1 MQCHH
6 LARQDSSS
14 TSFSDRSAS
23 SFSTA
28 SDDDDLTLP
37 SFEDEHETETGKS
50 TPQSD
55 DIAMQGDEEP
65 PYDYK
70 RHGRAILTD
79 EQAREIFR
87 HKPSPDS
94 KERDRAGILARTY
107 GVSVKT
113 VRDIWVGRTWY
124 RATVH
129 LDPSKPVSAERLQRR
144 PGRPRG
150 VKDSRPRT
158 RKWPR
163 FDTAAAA
170 LGLDPRLL
178 MQLADAA
185 RAGRWPQGDGAS
197 AGSSGGGGDTA
208 AFDVVAAAARFFA
221 LAPLALQTAAS
232 ASAAAAAGP
241 AAAAADSS
249 APTPSL
255 PTTPPRAAPGAAPS
269 YSTPAAAPRPLDP
282 PAVARNHQHGV
293 FERGWAGPGAAAGGA
308 PLRDMVDPFQPD
320 FGFWSSANMS
330 QPGPAEA
337 GAGAEDGGADWGE
350 PLACNLRL
358 RFDPVACS
366 REWGAPWPHVACYDG
381 DGSGCSGS
389 SWAQAAACGA
399 GASGCLAQDGGAAAA
414 VPHAWELGG
423 NGPVAYM
430 GGEGVPVLSGALPAR
445 YERG

>member
-1 MQCHH
+1 M
-6 LARQDSSS
+6 
-14 TSFSDRSAS
+14 
-23 SFSTA
+23 
-28 SDDDDLTLP
+28 
-37 SFEDEHETETGKS
+37 G
-50 TPQSD
+50 
-55 DIAMQGDEEP
+55 GDEES

-79 EQAREIFR
+79 EQARDIFR
-87 HKPSPDS
+87 HKPSPNS

-150 VKDSRPRT
+150 AKDSRPRT

-255 PTTPPRAAPGAAPS
+255 PTTPPRVAPGAAPS

-282 PAVARNHQHGV
+282 PAVARNHQRGV
-293 FERGWAGPGAAAGGA
+293 YERGWAGPGSAAGGA
-308 PLRDMVDPFQPD
+308 PPFEVVDPFQPD

-366 REWGAPWPHVACYDG
+366 REWGAPWPHHHAGWGGVG
-381 DGSGCSGS
+381 GGGS
-389 SWAQAAACGA
+389 SW
-399 GASGCLAQDGGAAAA
+399 AQDGGAATAA
-414 VPHAWELGG
+414 PHAWELGG

-430 GGEGVPVLSGALPAR
+430 GGEGVLSGALPAR